1 MNNPGFQAGDKKN
14 EGEKA
19 HPRPFKKER
28 KLYEPQNITLIK
40 RTKYQQ

>member
-14 EGEKA
+14 EGEKGSST
-19 HPRPFKKER
+19 PVQKKR

-40 RTKYQQ
+40 RTN